1 MTKMQSK
8 ESIAERTRAY
18 IDSHP
23 SIKDCVSKDLINY
36 SSLARL
42 IMKELGVGNEEAVMI
57 ACRRYAQ
64 RLGGSDHEQ
73 EILKILKD
81 SRLEMR
87 TKLCIITAKN
97 DWTVMH
103 KMDNLF
109 RDLWNEKSI
118 VQVVQSTSAV
128 TIICDKMLKD
138 RIMDTLGR
146 FNIIKVRDDLVEIAV
161 KSPEAIVDTSGVIAY
176 LINNLSDAG
185 INIEETISCHTD
197 TIFVVSKDS
206 MIDAY
211 SVLSRT
217 IQSAEETVGNN

>member
-1 MTKMQSK
+1 MSKMQSK

-42 IMKELGVGNEEAVMI
+42 IMKELKVSNEEAVMI

-64 RLGGSDHEQ
+64 RLGGSDHEMD
-73 EILKILKD
+73 ILRILKD

-128 TIICDKMLKD
+128 TIITDKMLKD

-217 IQSAEETVGNN
+217 IQSAEETVGQS